1 MFGEFLDRES
11 LERSLEGIERWSA
24 CVGLSW
30 SSSCEIGWPDAG
42 MVLGAGL
49 FILLFA
55 FLFAKLRRAL
65 VVLRAR
71 SFTPEI
77 SRRLAPWVKT
87 NDYSQEAFFT
97 ADGADQAAA
106 AKRRRALD
114 RLADYFQKH
123 HSQSIAWGDKI
134 RDGLS
139 DLRFTDAGRV
149 PFPFAKV
156 MREKFNLCSVVTASQ
171 GPMLRDLDGNWSLD
185 VTGSYGV
192 NVAGYDQYKEW
203 MERGWERVKDLGPV
217 LGPLH
222 PIVAENIA
230 MLKSISKL
238 DEVSFHMS
246 GTEAVMAA
254 IRLARFNTGRKSIV
268 CFAGAYHGW
277 WDGVQPGL
285 GSEREIKDC
294 ITLKDVDPASLDA
307 IRRMKSD
314 VAAVVVNPIQSFHP
328 NSPPPS
334 DAILL
339 TSDVRKTQ
347 DAHAPYA
354 RWLKRLR
361 EVCTACDIP
370 LIFDEVYS
378 GFRLAPGGAQEYF
391 GVQADLVVYGKT
403 VGGGL
408 PVGVC
413 CGKKELMRRFDPD
426 HPMRLA
432 YVIGTFS
439 AHPHVMGAMNEFLRW
454 ATDPRARQ
462 RYDEANERCA
472 AWAASV
478 NKDFAERSLPL
489 RVVNLA
495 TVWTILFQR
504 PGRYNW
510 LLQYYLRAEGVTLS
524 WVGTGRCLSNMAFE
538 AEHYD
543 MLRGKLIA
551 AASRMAADGWWPD
564 GLDQPERRKAM
575 KSRLTR
581 EMIGSIVQIPKPLR
595 TFYAEVM
602 RRKHD
607 DHVASH
613 SHPLNQ
619 LLHLLSSSV
628 FIYCYVL
635 IFADL
640 TTAVTASLAALFV
653 RQFGHAVIEPPCHDK
668 EELLLGFNTPNKTML
683 VAAYCA
689 IPLANMLG
697 ADAWTWTAFLDKWPT
712 VARHWWGLTLVV
724 VFGRVAY
731 LAWLHDFQ
739 TSMVWFVKLVT
750 DPFTDIKAYTP
761 RSAHAW
767 RALLP
772 PYSTNQVSPKH

>member
-1 MFGEFLDRES
+1 MFDETLQ
-11 LERSLEGIERWSA
+11 RWGA
-24 CVGLSW
+24 CADLRTITA
-30 SSSCEIGWPDAG
+30 CRPGWDDAG
-42 MVLGAGL
+42 SIIALSLAVGITIAILVRVTGVLMN
-49 FILLFA
+49 
-55 FLFAKLRRAL
+55 
-65 VVLRAR
+65 LRAR
-71 SFTPEI
+71 SFTPLF
-77 SRRLAPWVKT
+77 SRWLSRWVKT
-87 NDYSQEAFFT
+87 NDYTGVDFFR
-97 ADGADQAAA
+97 ADGADDATVITRQ
-106 AKRRRALD
+106 RAFD
-114 RLADYFQKH
+114 RLAAYFQEH
-123 HSQSIAWGDKI
+123 HAQSIAWGNAI

-149 PFPFAKV
+149 PFPFARV
-156 MREKFNLCSVVTASQ
+156 MREKFNLCSVVTASA
-171 GPMLRDLDGNWSLD
+171 GPELRDLDGQWSLD

-192 NVAGYDQYKEW
+192 NVAGYDRYKEW
-203 MERGWERVKDLGPV
+203 MEKGWERVKDLGPV

-222 PIVAENIA
+222 PIVADNIA

-254 IRLARFNTGRKSIV
+254 IRLARFNTRRDKIV

-294 ITLKDVDPASLDA
+294 MTLKDVNPASLNA
-307 IRRMKSD
+307 IRLMKKD
-314 VAAVVVNPIQSFHP
+314 IAGVVVNPIQSFHP

-339 TSDVRKTQ
+339 TSDIRKTQ

-354 RWLKRLR
+354 QWLRQLR

-378 GFRLAPGGAQEYF
+378 GFRLAPGGAQEFF
-391 GVQADLVVYGKT
+391 GVQADMVVYGKT
-403 VGGGL
+403 VGGGM
-408 PVGVC
+408 PIGVC

-439 AHPHVMGAMNEFLRW
+439 AHPSVMGAMNEFLRW
-454 ATDPRARQ
+454 VTNPQAVQ
-462 RYDEANERCA
+462 RYDDANHMCA
-472 AWAASV
+472 EWASEMNQA
-478 NKDFAERSLPL
+478 FAARALPL
-489 RVVNLA
+489 RVVNLS
-495 TVWTILFQR
+495 TVWTILFQQ

-524 WVGTGRCLSNMAFE
+524 WVGTGRCLSNMAFTQ
-538 AEHYD
+538 AHYD
-543 MLRGKLIA
+543 ELQAALVE
-551 AASRMAADGWWPD
+551 AASRMKVDGWWLE
-564 GLDQPERRKAM
+564 GLDQPERKKAM
-575 KSRLTR
+575 KSRLMW
-581 EMIGSIVQIPKPLR
+581 EMLGSIVQVPKPLR

-619 LLHLLSSSV
+619 LFHLLSSSV

-635 IFADL
+635 IFTDL

-653 RQFGHAVIEPPCHDK
+653 RQFGHAIVEPPCHDQ
-668 EELLLGFNTPNKTML
+668 EELLLGFNTPNKTMI
-683 VAAYCA
+683 VSAYCL
-689 IPLANMLG
+689 IPIANMIAAG
-697 ADAWTWTAFLDKWPT
+697 SWTWTAFVEKWPT
-712 VARHWWGLTLVV
+712 IAQQWWGLTLVV
-724 VFGRVAY
+724 VLGRVAY
-731 LAWLHDFQ
+731 LAWLHDFRI
-739 TSMVWFVKLVT
+739 SMIWLVKLVT
-750 DPFTDIKAYTP
+750 DPFTDIKAYAP
-761 RSAHAW
+761 KSAGDW
-767 RALLP
+767 RAFLP
-772 PYSTNQVSPKH
+772 PYAASQMSQKH